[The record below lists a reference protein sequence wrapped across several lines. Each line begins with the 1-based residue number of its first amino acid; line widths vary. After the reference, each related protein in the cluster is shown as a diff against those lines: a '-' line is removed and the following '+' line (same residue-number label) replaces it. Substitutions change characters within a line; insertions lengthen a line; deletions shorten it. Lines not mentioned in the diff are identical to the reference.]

1 MKLSTASQQDL
12 LLDWTSLT
20 TACSSP
26 VAKQH
31 PLNRSQFKWRV
42 STNHL
47 QSNEPNALM
56 ASAVTATDIDK
67 LPTASGSRHLTPIH
81 KTTPP
86 ALSPVVGGVV
96 SKPAGRRSHRGVS
109 GGRTPVNS
117 KYKWRRRLSSSGIN
131 CAVSHIMIMYAAC
144 NVERYHLAL

>member
-1 MKLSTASQQDL
+1 M
-12 LLDWTSLT
+12 
-20 TACSSP
+20 
-26 VAKQH
+26 AKQH

-47 QSNEPNALM
+47 QSNESNALM
-56 ASAVTATDIDK
+56 ASPMTTTNTDK
-67 LPTASGSRHLTPIH
+67 LPIASGSLHLTPIH

-86 ALSPVVGGVV
+86 ALSPVVGVV
-96 SKPAGRRSHRGVS
+96 SKPAGRRTHRGVS

-131 CAVSHIMIMYAAC
+131 CAVSHIMIIYTAC
-144 NVERYHLAL
+144 NVERYHLARYLFSYSRIEEGAAGSHLTLGCTEQV